1 MATIIESKD
10 FRSEVLDAN
19 NLVVLD
25 LFATWCGPCK
35 MVAPIIDELSK
46 EMTDVKFFKL
56 DVDNNGDIAEKYQVA
71 SIPTLLFF
79 KNGEVVDRLVG
90 FRPKDGIKQVI
101 DAHK

>member
-10 FRSEVLDAN
+10 FKSQVLDAN

>member
-10 FRSEVLDAN
+10 FKSEVLDAN